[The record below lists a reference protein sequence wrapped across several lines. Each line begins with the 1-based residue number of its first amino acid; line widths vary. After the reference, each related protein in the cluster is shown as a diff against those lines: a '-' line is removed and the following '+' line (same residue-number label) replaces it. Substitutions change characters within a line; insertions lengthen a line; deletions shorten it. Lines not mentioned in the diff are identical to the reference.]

1 MKTMFKRFFVI
12 LISLIRIAIL
22 IFKIKMVRIKKFF
35 RKLVLFKCTMV
46 NRLYHVKVKKWYKN
60 PEKYKKQ
67 IIETSIMVIN
77 QVLPP
82 GEFEIKYKKRIKML
96 HIIHKKEG
104 YEIFV
109 SPNMIKPFVSEI
121 YNYDER
127 ILYLIERMN
136 SNNIMEKV
144 MKLAGDQTK
153 KYLKAGFMCRGA
165 NLIRSNLIL
174 FPFDEMV
181 EYLGIFYNI
190 IEIE

>member
-1 MKTMFKRFFVI
+1 MFKRFFVI
-12 LISLIRIAIL
+12 LISLIRIDIL
-22 IFKIKMVRIKKFF
+22 KIKIKMARIKIFF

-46 NRLYHVKVKKWYKN
+46 DRLYRGKVKKWYKN

-67 IIETSIMVIN
+67 IIETSIMEIN

-82 GEFEIKYKKRIKML
+82 EEFKIKYERRIKML

-104 YEIFV
+104 YEVFV
-109 SPNMIKPFVSEI
+109 SPNIIKPFVSEI
-121 YNYDER
+121 HNYDER
-127 ILYLIERMN
+127 ILYLVERMN
-136 SNNIMEKV
+136 SDVSNMDKV

-165 NLIRSNLIL
+165 NLIRSNLNL
-174 FPFDEMV
+174 YPFDEMV
-181 EYLGIFYNI
+181 EYLGVFYNI

>member
-1 MKTMFKRFFVI
+1 MFKRFFII
-12 LISLIRIAIL
+12 LISLIRIDIL
-22 IFKIKMVRIKKFF
+22 KIKIKMARIKIFF

-46 NRLYHVKVKKWYKN
+46 DRLYHVKVKKWYKN

-67 IIETSIMVIN
+67 IVETSIMEIN

-82 GEFEIKYKKRIKML
+82 EEFKIKYKRRIKML

-104 YEIFV
+104 YEVFV
-109 SPNMIKPFVSEI
+109 SPNIIKPFVSEI
-121 YNYDER
+121 HNYDER

-136 SNNIMEKV
+136 SDINNMEKI
-144 MKLAGDQTK
+144 MRLAGDQTK

-165 NLIRSNLIL
+165 NLIRSNLNL
-174 FPFDEMV
+174 YPFDEMV
-181 EYLGIFYNI
+181 EYLGVFYNI